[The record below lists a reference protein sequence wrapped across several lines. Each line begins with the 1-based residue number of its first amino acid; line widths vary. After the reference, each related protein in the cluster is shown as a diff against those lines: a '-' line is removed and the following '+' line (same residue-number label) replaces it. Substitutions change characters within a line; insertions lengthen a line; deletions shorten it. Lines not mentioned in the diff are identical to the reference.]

1 MEGLS
6 FGPLS
11 TLPSLVEELN
21 PHRIAFLTN
30 TTVERLWLEKAAE
43 GIEEPIRIVIPDG
56 EEYKSLETAVAIW
69 KRLQEE
75 GFTRKS
81 LLIGLGG
88 GVVTDIAGFV
98 ASTYMR
104 GTLLGLVPTTLL
116 AQVDAAIGGKTGVNF
131 NGKNMIGTFYLP
143 NFVLIAQETLSTLPE
158 EEIRNGLGEVAKY
171 ALLDRNIYA
180 LTRNFEGIN
189 ETLIKECALFKAEVV
204 EKDLIEGGLRRMLNL
219 GHTAGHA
226 IEKLSGYRIK
236 HGLAV
241 SMGLMVASKVGEE
254 LYGFDS
260 GKAEELLG
268 RLGLPTGH
276 PFRAKEILEEMRLD
290 KKAWYGRIT
299 FVIPV
304 EIGDVVVEEVDEA
317 VLKRALEAT
326 RDDSGS
332 CDCQKPRGSA

>member
-1 MEGLS
+1 MESLT

-21 PHRIAFLTN
+21 PHKVAFLTN
-30 TTVERLWLEKAAE
+30 MTVERLWLKKAFS
-43 GIEEPIRIVIPDG
+43 GIENPIKIVIPDG
-56 EEYKSLETAVAIW
+56 EEYKSLETTMAIW

-143 NFVLIAQETLSTLPE
+143 NFVLIAHETLSTLPD

-171 ALLDRNIYA
+171 ALLDKKIYA
-180 LTRNFEGIN
+180 LIRNFKGID
-189 ETLIKECALFKAEVV
+189 EAIIRECALFKAEVV
-204 EKDLIEGGLRRMLNL
+204 EKDPEERGLRRILNL
-219 GHTAGHA
+219 GHTTGHA
-226 IEKLSGYRIK
+226 IEKLSNYKIK

-260 GKAEELLG
+260 GKTEELLEK
-268 RLGLPTGH
+268 LGLPTRH
-276 PFRAKEILEEMRLD
+276 PFGADEILREMALD
-290 KKAWYGRIT
+290 KKAWYGKIV
-299 FVIPV
+299 FVAPV
-304 EIGDVVVEEVDEA
+304 EIGDVVVEEVAEE

-326 RDDSGS
+326 SYDSGS
-332 CDCQKPRGSA
+332 GDSQKPEGSA